1 MIGYQSNLI
10 NQTGDS
16 GRRGNK
22 MRKMTEGRMMMKGRK
37 WTGMNK
43 EATKPY
49 LKEENT

>member
-1 MIGYQSNLI
+1 
-10 NQTGDS
+10 
-16 GRRGNK
+16 

-49 LKEENT
+49 LKEEKPLKNHLPSHCFLDASAFLATPL